1 MKTPTQPGFSPLF
14 VAAALLITPVS
25 QGFAADRDP
34 SQPPEKLGSRI
45 VNFFKGLVDR
55 DESPPAYNEYPPSRS
70 YPPQGQGRQ
79 PRRFNLDAP
88 PPIPGD
94 SGDYGRPT
102 YDQPERP
109 ASRPRTNPNVSPDEE
124 YDPPVNRQG
133 ANSGPRSQQDL
144 PYETPPTEPAPATR
158 QKPVEPPTRRQEP
171 SPSVSKT
178 ANQKNNQPATSK
190 PSETPSKP
198 ASNNHS
204 PVSTTSNSP
213 VSSPD
218 STPEPPPRRQ
228 ETPADEPSTASSPPA
243 PSKPSTPSP
252 AASGAPLVGSKT
264 AKPGRVKSPYP
275 PYNELDVT
283 GLSSGSLAMDPTT
296 QKVFR
301 VP

>member
-1 MKTPTQPGFSPLF
+1 MKTPTQPGLTPLF

-25 QGFAADRDP
+25 QGLAADRGP

-55 DESPPAYNEYPPSRS
+55 DESPPAYNEYPPTRPA
-70 YPPQGQGRQ
+70 PPQGQGRQ
-79 PRRFNLDAP
+79 PRRYNLDAP

-94 SGDYGRPT
+94 AGDYERET
-102 YDQPERP
+102 YAQPERQAP
-109 ASRPRTNPNVSPDEE
+109 RPRTNPAAGPDEE
-124 YDPPVNRQG
+124 YDPPVSRQG
-133 ANSGPRSQQDL
+133 PNAGPRTQQDL
-144 PYETPPTEPAPATR
+144 PYESPPSESAPPTR
-158 QKPVEPPTRRQEP
+158 QKPAETPTRRQEP
-171 SPSVSKT
+171 SPSLGKT
-178 ANQKNNQPATSK
+178 PAPKNNTPAAPKPTETS
-190 PSETPSKP
+190 SKP
-198 ASNNHS
+198 ASGNHS
-204 PVSTTSNSP
+204 PVTTTSNSP
-213 VSSPD
+213 VTSPD
-218 STPEPPPRRQ
+218 SIPAPEPRRQ
-228 ETPADEPSTASSPPA
+228 EPVADEPS
-243 PSKPSTPSP
+243 PSNPKPTTPSP